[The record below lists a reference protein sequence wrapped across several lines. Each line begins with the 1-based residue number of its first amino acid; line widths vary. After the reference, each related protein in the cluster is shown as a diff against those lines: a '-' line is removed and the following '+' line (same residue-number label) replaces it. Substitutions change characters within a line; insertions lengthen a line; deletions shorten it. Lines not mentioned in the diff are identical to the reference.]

1 MIYLKFEKQVK
12 EAKRKQLESRIVRD
26 IVFLVIGIT
35 FLLISIFSSI
45 NDKKN
50 NDAINKNIAKQT
62 STINR

>member
-1 MIYLKFEKQVK
+1 MKFEKQVK

-50 NDAINKNIAKQT
+50 NDAINKNSAKQT

>member
-50 NDAINKNIAKQT
+50 NDAINKNSAKQT